1 MESTYRQLKEDV
13 LGNYDSFVQ
22 MIGEVSSFVQK
33 LNAEMLGTESPYDH
47 SLKVLSEKS
56 EDLKKDRFMLMVVGE
71 AKSGKST
78 FINAYLKK
86 DILPM
91 DVKQCTNAI
100 VEIRD
105 GEKYRLIATY
115 ADGTIKV
122 IDNDAEIGQFMKEN
136 AAMDDEY
143 REIPVSLINSE
154 LLMKWQDKPESED
167 DINDLLKNVAED
179 NIHRLPQEE
188 YEKKIRKYIRQRK
201 GSWRQLVKTIVIEYP
216 FEDQELKG
224 IEILDTPGVNAEGKV
239 GDITNEFVEKANA
252 VMFLKPITGSAL
264 ESSSFKKFLNSKSAD
279 RNKNAMFLVLTRAAN
294 ENGKNKEEIL
304 QEALKQYSNINQH
317 QILCVDSKAEMF
329 ANRIAGLSV
338 EEITKLLMDLGA
350 KQELDSFLLVPWFQA
365 QDDKDKYLEG
375 VRNLSNFGEM
385 RNRLNLFAHKHEYLA
400 LSGFLDIMIKVSDQA
415 SAILSE
421 LVGTLEQ
428 KAEDPHLLNE
438 KLLEK
443 QRELDNVSVKI
454 HSTLDEIENKYA
466 LPVKGEIAQK
476 TSEVMSEYSD
486 EIAAIDNSTNDG
498 VEQLQKITL
507 RKLDILSAMAEEL
520 QKNIV
525 SECDERL
532 MKCSK
537 EISKDIDYRIL
548 KPNLTTE
555 AIDAIKAKCKSDSY
569 ETRTVKSRSKAPL
582 LGLAGMLFG
591 PIGWGV
597 AAGSAALYG
606 LGLFEDTE
614 YVSEFS
620 KSKYFNKVKTGL
632 KLKIS
637 EMKDSVYTVL
647 TDFVEEII
655 GAYRNGLNGNADRLK
670 KQYDAI
676 LQAKLTAEELQEQI
690 NQGKERREKLNSIFL
705 NIQRI
710 KSGIDKNVE

>member
-1 MESTYRQLKEDV
+1 
-13 LGNYDSFVQ
+13 
-22 MIGEVSSFVQK
+22 
-33 LNAEMLGTESPYDH
+33 
-47 SLKVLSEKS
+47 
-56 EDLKKDRFMLMVVGE
+56 
-71 AKSGKST
+71 
-78 FINAYLKK
+78 
-86 DILPM
+86 
-91 DVKQCTNAI
+91 
-100 VEIRD
+100 
-105 GEKYRLIATY
+105 
-115 ADGTIKV
+115 
-122 IDNDAEIGQFMKEN
+122 
-136 AAMDDEY
+136 
-143 REIPVSLINSE
+143 
-154 LLMKWQDKPESED
+154 
-167 DINDLLKNVAED
+167 
-179 NIHRLPQEE
+179 
-188 YEKKIRKYIRQRK
+188 
-201 GSWRQLVKTIVIEYP
+201 
-216 FEDQELKG
+216 
-224 IEILDTPGVNAEGKV
+224 
-239 GDITNEFVEKANA
+239 
-252 VMFLKPITGSAL
+252 
-264 ESSSFKKFLNSKSAD
+264 
-279 RNKNAMFLVLTRAAN
+279 
-294 ENGKNKEEIL
+294 
-304 QEALKQYSNINQH
+304 
-317 QILCVDSKAEMF
+317 MF

-365 QDDKDKYLEG
+365 QHDKDKYLEG